1 MSIVIEAGAPLCGEI
16 TVPGDKS
23 ISHRAVLFGALAS
36 GKTEIEGFLAGEDCL
51 STVSCI
57 RQLGVPVTV
66 DGETVLVEGVGLEGL
81 REPAD
86 VLNAG
91 NSGTTARLLL
101 GVLAGQPFYSVLTGD
116 ASLRRRPMGRVTA
129 PLTQM
134 GAKFWGREGA
144 KLLPLSVQGGPVRPL
159 DYASPVASAQVK
171 SAVLLA
177 GLFAAGETVVREP
190 EKSRDHTERM
200 LPAFGA
206 KVETNG
212 KQVSVRGRPNLRGR
226 LVRVPGDISSAA
238 FFLVAASIVPG
249 SDLLLRNVGLNPTRT
264 GVLDV
269 LKEMGADLT
278 VMNARE
284 DSGEPVADIRA
295 RHATLR
301 GVEIGGAIIP
311 RLIDELPVLA
321 VAAAFAEGIT
331 TVRDAAEL
339 RVKESD
345 RISVV
350 TKELGKLGVNIE
362 AREDGFVVRGG
373 EKLHGGSV
381 SGRSDH
387 RIAMSLCIA
396 ALGAAT
402 PVTLDDPD
410 CIAVSYPAFLETLNT
425 LSGLSQARRDLKP

>member
-1 MSIVIEAGAPLCGEI
+1 MSITIETGGPLRGEVA
-16 TVPGDKS
+16 VPGDKS
-23 ISHRAVLFGALAS
+23 ISHRAVIFGAVAS
-36 GKTEIEGFLAGEDCL
+36 GKTKIEGFLAGEDCL
-51 STVSCI
+51 STVACL
-57 RQLGVPVTV
+57 RQLGVPVTAG
-66 DGETVLVEGVGLEGL
+66 GETVLIDGVGLDGL
-81 REPAD
+81 GEPDD

-101 GVLAGQPFYSVLTGD
+101 GVLSGQPFYSVLTGD
-116 ASLRRRPMGRVTA
+116 GSLRRRPMGRVTA

-134 GAKFWGREGA
+134 GAQFWGRERA
-144 KLLPLSVQGGPVRPL
+144 RLLPLSVRGGLLRPL
-159 DYASPVASAQVK
+159 DYTSPVASAQIK

-177 GLFAAGETVVREP
+177 GLFAVGETVVREP

-200 LPAFGA
+200 LAAFGA
-206 KVETNG
+206 TVQTAGNEVCV
-212 KQVSVRGRPNLRGR
+212 QGRPQLQGR
-226 LVRVPGDISSAA
+226 LVQVPGDISSAA

-249 SDLLLRNVGLNPTRT
+249 SDLLLRNVGLNQTRT

-269 LKEMGADLT
+269 LGEMGADIT
-278 VMNARE
+278 VLNFRE
-284 DSGEPVADIRA
+284 ESGEPVADIRV
-295 RHATLR
+295 RHAMLR

-321 VAAAFAEGIT
+321 VAAAYAQGT
-331 TVRDAAEL
+331 TIVRDAAEL

-350 TKELGKLGVNIE
+350 TEELGKLGVNIE
-362 AREDGFVVRGG
+362 ARDDGFVVLGG
-373 EKLHGGSV
+373 GKLYGGSV
-381 SGRSDH
+381 SGRGDH

-402 PVTLDDPD
+402 LVTLDDPD

-425 LSGLSQARRDLKP
+425 LRGLSQARRDLKP